1 MGMLPSEYSLYD
13 SYVTKELVA
22 KYRREYD
29 ESSRPFEP
37 IPLDD
42 YAEIFRYCVG
52 FVENYSDDVLWL
64 YKNFAPTIVGAF
76 ENPGKLAAMN
86 IGVSTAS

>member
-1 MGMLPSEYSLYD
+1 
-13 SYVTKELVA
+13 
-22 KYRREYD
+22 
-29 ESSRPFEP
+29 SSRPFEP

-86 IGVSTAS
+86 IGVSTASVEGVKRVRAYKPKLLDSGIPWWG